1 MREVVKITILFTLI
15 FTFGCKKEDP
25 TPVPPEITFIDA
37 QLSVDKL
44 YSIINF
50 EFFDGDGDLGLKQEE
65 NSGDQEYNVFVD
77 YYELNNG
84 VWELKSPIIDTIWN
98 DTLVPPGWD
107 YPTQYFHV
115 RMPYIENEA
124 KLSLQ
129 GDINV
134 HLFYNNFKFAQT
146 PKLDTFRYEI
156 YIKDRAL
163 HSSNVITTS
172 DIIVD

>member
-1 MREVVKITILFTLI
+1 MQRVVKITILFALI
-15 FTFGCKKEDP
+15 FSFGCKKEDP
-25 TPVPPEITFIDA
+25 TPMPPEITFIDA
-37 QLSVDKL
+37 QISGDNS

-50 EFFDGDGDLGLKQEE
+50 EFFDADGDLGLYQEE
-65 NSGDQEYNVFVD
+65 NTGEQEYNVFVD

-84 VWELKSPIIDTIWN
+84 D
-98 DTLVPPGWD
+98 LVPPAWE
-107 YPTQYFHV
+107 YHTQYFHV

-134 HLFYNNFKFAQT
+134 HLFFNNFKFAQT
-146 PKLDTFRYEI
+146 AKLDTFRYEI

-172 DIIVD
+172 DLVMN